1 MPNALKFLKTYIPVQ
16 VHVPL
21 PPNLANIKTKCL
33 RVPGSVTLKY
43 TVIAET
49 LPSMPRVS
57 VIGSKDSNGK
67 FSMACTV
74 AEIEIFH
81 DKSLRRF
88 HTIRAWMRLR
98 ISDPSLVP

>member
-21 PPNLANIKTKCL
+21 PPNLANIKTRCL

-88 HTIRAWMRLR
+88 YTIRAWMRLR
-98 ISDPSLVP
+98 IFDPSLVP